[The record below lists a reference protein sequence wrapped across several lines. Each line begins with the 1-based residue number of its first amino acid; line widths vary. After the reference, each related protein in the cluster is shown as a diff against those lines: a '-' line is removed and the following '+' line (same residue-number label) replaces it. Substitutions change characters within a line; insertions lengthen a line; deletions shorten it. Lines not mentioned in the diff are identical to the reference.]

1 MEGDTTPELDKN
13 NVSQSQFKTMLE
25 RAEDQA
31 MMYTRAVAQKSHF
44 IEAYLNEYKET
55 EGSF

>member
-1 MEGDTTPELDKN
+1 
-13 NVSQSQFKTMLE
+13 MLE

-55 EGSF
+55 EGSFQRYKRER